1 MLSHFTAG
9 IADPHGNYNCLCLLH
24 NSLEYI
30 CMLKQ
35 LSIKNFTIIEN
46 LHICFSDGLTI
57 LSGETGAGKS
67 IIINA
72 VNLLLGSRASAKLIR
87 TGAET
92 AELEALFKITP
103 ESRVFK
109 ILEEQGGK
117 PSEELL
123 IRRII
128 SRGDRHRIYINGH
141 FATIQMLSRL
151 TENMTSISGQHAH
164 QGLLKEDF
172 QLMVIDQ
179 FGSLISVRSKNSRL
193 FHEIV
198 PLIQKLRKLNNI
210 RDRQA
215 EHINLLE
222 FQKKE
227 IIDASIKPG
236 EDASLDQER
245 IRLKNGEELYKAVY
259 SSIEELYSANGAIV
273 ERLVEV
279 KKNLERASEIDPEL
293 SSKAKDLNKASF
305 RIEDIAEELRTYL
318 KIIPPDDKR
327 LEEVESRL
335 DILTRLKRKY
345 GGTLES
351 VISHLETIDQ
361 ELSGIEN
368 ISGQINDIKTKL
380 SELHRELSM
389 LSLELSSKRS
399 QTAKLLAKKVE
410 KELVSL
416 RMSGTKFKISLQT
429 IPASDNSD
437 PHLVVKG
444 NTINETGIDQAS
456 FLIAPNVGEDL
467 KPMASIASGGEL
479 SRIVLALKAILAE
492 KGSVET
498 LVFDEVDAGIGGS
511 VAEAVGKKLSKLA
524 RYHQIICIT
533 HLPQI
538 AKFGDNHFRITKKV
552 SHGRTITSI
561 NPLNEK
567 DRIKEIARML
577 GGMEITKTTL
587 EYARE
592 MLQS

>member
-1 MLSHFTAG
+1 
-9 IADPHGNYNCLCLLH
+9 
-24 NSLEYI
+24 
-30 CMLKQ
+30 LKE

-87 TGAET
+87 TGVET

-103 ESRVFK
+103 ESKVFK
-109 ILEEQGGK
+109 ILDEQGGK
-117 PSEELL
+117 ASEELL

-128 SRGDRHRIYINGH
+128 SRGDRHKIYINGH
-141 FATIQMLSRL
+141 LATIQMLNQA
-151 TENMTSISGQHAH
+151 TENLASISGQHAH
-164 QGLLKEDF
+164 QGLLKEDL
-172 QLMVIDQ
+172 QLMIIDQ
-179 FGSLISVRSKNSRL
+179 FGGLLPVRAKIFRL

-227 IIDASIKPG
+227 ILDASIKPG
-236 EDASLDQER
+236 EDAFLEQER
-245 IRLKNGEELYKAVY
+245 IRLKNGEELYRVVY
-259 SSIEELYSANGAIV
+259 SSIEELYSANGAVV
-273 ERLVEV
+273 ERLVEA
-279 KKNLERASEIDPEL
+279 KKNLDKATAIDSEL
-293 SSKAKDLNKASF
+293 TSKAKELSEATF

-318 KIIPPDDKR
+318 KNIPIDDKR

-345 GGTLES
+345 GGTLEAA
-351 VISHLETIDQ
+351 ISHLETIDQ

-368 ISGQINDIKTKL
+368 ISGQINDIETKL
-380 SELHRELSM
+380 SKLHRELSR

-399 QTAKLLAKKVE
+399 QAAKLLAKKVE
-410 KELVSL
+410 KELASL

-444 NTINETGIDQAS
+444 NTISETGIDQAN

-533 HLPQI
+533 HLAQI
-538 AKFGDNHFRITKKV
+538 AKFGDNHFRITKNV
-552 SHGRTITSI
+552 SQGRTITSI

>member
-1 MLSHFTAG
+1 
-9 IADPHGNYNCLCLLH
+9 
-24 NSLEYI
+24 
-30 CMLKQ
+30 MLKE

-46 LHICFSDGLTI
+46 LHIRFSDGLTI

-72 VNLLLGSRASAKLIR
+72 VNLLMGSRASTKLIR

-103 ESRVFK
+103 ESKAFK
-109 ILEEQGGK
+109 ILDEQGCK
-117 PSEELL
+117 ASEELL

-141 FATIQMLSRL
+141 LATIQMLSQA
-151 TENMTSISGQHAH
+151 TENLASISGQHAH

-172 QLMVIDQ
+172 QLMIIDQ
-179 FGSLISVRSKNSRL
+179 FGSLTPARAKIYRL
-193 FHEIV
+193 FHEII
-198 PLIQKLRKLNNI
+198 PLIQKLQKLNNI
-210 RDRQA
+210 KDRQA

-227 IIDASIKPG
+227 ILDASIKPG
-236 EDASLDQER
+236 EDASLEQER
-245 IRLKNGEELYKAVY
+245 IRLKNGEELYRAVY

-279 KKNLERASEIDPEL
+279 KKSLDKVSVIDPEL
-293 SSKAKDLNKASF
+293 SSKANGLNEATF
-305 RIEDIAEELRTYL
+305 RIEAIAEELRTYL
-318 KIIPPDDKR
+318 KIIPLDDKD

-345 GGTLES
+345 GGTLEAI
-351 VISHLETIDQ
+351 ISHLETIDQ
-361 ELSGIEN
+361 ELFGIEN
-368 ISGQINDIKTKL
+368 ISGQINDIETNL
-380 SELHRELSM
+380 SELHGKLSKSA
-389 LSLELSSKRS
+389 LDLSSKRS

-410 KELVSL
+410 KELASL
-416 RMSGTKFKISLQT
+416 QMSEAKFKISLQT

-444 NTINETGIDQAS
+444 NTITETGIDNAT
-456 FLIAPNVGEDL
+456 FLIAPNVGEAL

-498 LVFDEVDAGIGGS
+498 VVFDEVDAGIGGS
-511 VAEAVGKKLSKLA
+511 VAEAVGRKLSKLA

-552 SHGRTITSI
+552 SHGRTTTSI

-587 EYARE
+587 EHARE
-592 MLQS
+592 MLKT

>member
-1 MLSHFTAG
+1 VFK
-9 IADPHGNYNCLCLLH
+9 
-24 NSLEYI
+24 E
-30 CMLKQ
+30 

-72 VNLLLGSRASAKLIR
+72 VNFLLGSRASAKLIR

-109 ILEEQGGK
+109 ILDEQGGK

-172 QLMVIDQ
+172 QLMIIDQ
-179 FGSLISVRSKNSRL
+179 FGSLIPVRAKIYRL

-227 IIDASIKPG
+227 ILDASIKFG
-236 EDASLDQER
+236 EDASLEQER
-245 IRLKNGEELYKAVY
+245 IRLKNGEELYKSVY

-318 KIIPPDDKR
+318 KIIPLDDKR

-368 ISGQINDIKTKL
+368 ISGQINDIETKL
-380 SELHRELSM
+380 SKLHRELSG
-389 LSLELSSKRS
+389 LSLDLSSKRS
-399 QTAKLLAKKVE
+399 QTAKLLGKKVE
-410 KELVSL
+410 KELASL

-437 PHLVVKG
+437 PYLVVKG
-444 NTINETGIDQAS
+444 NTINETGIDQAN

-511 VAEAVGKKLSKLA
+511 VAEAVGRKLSKLA
-524 RYHQIICIT
+524 RFHQIICIT

-538 AKFGDNHFRITKKV
+538 AKFGNNHFRITKNV
-552 SHGRTITSI
+552 SQGRTITSI

-567 DRIKEIARML
+567 DRIKEMARML

-587 EYARE
+587 EHARE

>member
-1 MLSHFTAG
+1 
-9 IADPHGNYNCLCLLH
+9 
-24 NSLEYI
+24 
-30 CMLKQ
+30 MLKE

-46 LHICFSDGLTI
+46 LHICFSNGLTI

-109 ILEEQGGK
+109 ILDEQDGK
-117 PSEELL
+117 ASEELL

-128 SRGDRHRIYINGH
+128 SREDRHRIYINGH
-141 FATIQMLSRL
+141 LATIHMLNQT
-151 TENMTSISGQHAH
+151 TENLASISGQHAH

-179 FGSLISVRSKNSRL
+179 FGSLISVRSKIYRL
-193 FHEIV
+193 FHDIV
-198 PLIQKLRKLNNI
+198 PLIQKLHKLNNI

-215 EHINLLE
+215 EHINLQE

-227 IIDASIKPG
+227 ILDASIKPG
-236 EDASLDQER
+236 EDASLEQER

-305 RIEDIAEELRTYL
+305 RIEDIAGELRTYL

-327 LEEVESRL
+327 LEDVESRL

-368 ISGQINDIKTKL
+368 ISGQISDIETKL
-380 SELHRELSM
+380 SKLHRELSG
-389 LSLELSSKRS
+389 LSLELSSKRLQS
-399 QTAKLLAKKVE
+399 AKLLAKKVE
-410 KELVSL
+410 NELVSL

-429 IPASDNSD
+429 IPASDNSY

-444 NTINETGIDQAS
+444 NTISETGIDQAN

-467 KPMASIASGGEL
+467 KAMASIASGGEL

-498 LVFDEVDAGIGGS
+498 LVFDEVDAGIGGG
-511 VAEAVGKKLSKLA
+511 VAEAVGKKLAKLA

-538 AKFGDNHFRITKKV
+538 AKFGDNHFRITKNV
-552 SHGRTITSI
+552 SQGRTITSI

-567 DRIKEIARML
+567 DRIQEIARML

-587 EYARE
+587 EHARE

>member
-1 MLSHFTAG
+1 
-9 IADPHGNYNCLCLLH
+9 
-24 NSLEYI
+24 
-30 CMLKQ
+30 MLKE

-72 VNLLLGSRASAKLIR
+72 VNLLLGSRASTKLIR

-103 ESRVFK
+103 ESRAFK
-109 ILEEQGGK
+109 ILDEQGCK
-117 PSEELL
+117 ASEELL

-128 SRGDRHRIYINGH
+128 SSVDRHRIYINGH
-141 FATIQMLSRL
+141 LATIQMLSRL

-172 QLMVIDQ
+172 QLMIIDQ
-179 FGSLISVRSKNSRL
+179 FGSLTPVRAKIYRL

-227 IIDASIKPG
+227 ILDASIKPG
-236 EDASLDQER
+236 EDASLEQER
-245 IRLKNGEELYKAVY
+245 IRLKNGEELYSAVY
-259 SSIEELYSANGAIV
+259 SSIEELYSANGAVV

-279 KKNLERASEIDPEL
+279 KKNLDKATAIDPEL
-293 SSKAKDLNKASF
+293 TSKAKELSEATF

-318 KIIPPDDKR
+318 KIIPSDDKR
-327 LEEVESRL
+327 LEEVESRM
-335 DILTRLKRKY
+335 DILTRMKRKY
-345 GGTLES
+345 GGTIEA

-368 ISGQINDIKTKL
+368 ISGQINDIETKL
-380 SELHRELSM
+380 SELHGELSG
-389 LSLELSSKRS
+389 LSLDLSSKRS

-416 RMSGTKFKISLQT
+416 RMSGSKFKISLQT
-429 IPASDNSD
+429 IPASDTSD

-444 NTINETGIDQAS
+444 NTINETGIDQAN

-467 KPMASIASGGEL
+467 KSMASIASGGEL

-498 LVFDEVDAGIGGS
+498 VVFDEVDAGIGGS
-511 VAEAVGKKLSKLA
+511 VAEAVGGKLSKLA

-538 AKFGDNHFRITKKV
+538 AKFGDNHFSITKNV

-561 NPLNEK
+561 RPLSEE

-587 EYARE
+587 DHARE
-592 MLQS
+592 MLQI

>member
-1 MLSHFTAG
+1 
-9 IADPHGNYNCLCLLH
+9 
-24 NSLEYI
+24 
-30 CMLKQ
+30 MLKQ

-164 QGLLKEDF
+164 QGLLTEDF

-236 EDASLDQER
+236 EDASLEQER

-318 KIIPPDDKR
+318 KIIPLDDKR

-351 VISHLETIDQ
+351 VILHLETIDQ

-368 ISGQINDIKTKL
+368 ISGQINDIETKL

-389 LSLELSSKRS
+389 LSLDLSSKRS

-410 KELVSL
+410 KELASL

-429 IPASDNSD
+429 IPESDNSD

-538 AKFGDNHFRITKKV
+538 AKFGDNHFRITKNV
-552 SHGRTITSI
+552 SQGRTITSI

>member
-1 MLSHFTAG
+1 
-9 IADPHGNYNCLCLLH
+9 
-24 NSLEYI
+24 
-30 CMLKQ
+30 MLKE

-87 TGAET
+87 TGVET

-109 ILEEQGGK
+109 ILNEQGGK
-117 PSEELL
+117 ASEELL

-128 SRGDRHRIYINGH
+128 SRGDRHKIYINGH
-141 FATIQMLSRL
+141 LATIQMLNQA
-151 TENMTSISGQHAH
+151 TENLASISGQHAH
-164 QGLLKEDF
+164 QGLLKEDL
-172 QLMVIDQ
+172 QLMIIDQ
-179 FGSLISVRSKNSRL
+179 FGGLTPTRNKIYRL
-193 FHEIV
+193 FYKIV

-227 IIDASIKPG
+227 ILDASIKHR
-236 EDASLDQER
+236 EDASLEQEK
-245 IRLKNGEELYKAVY
+245 IRLKNGEELYSAVY
-259 SSIEELYSANGAIV
+259 SSIEDLYSAKGAVV

-279 KKNLERASEIDPEL
+279 KKNLDKATAIDPEL
-293 SSKAKDLNKASF
+293 TPKAKELSEAKF

-318 KIIPPDDKR
+318 KIITIDDKR

-345 GGTLES
+345 GGTLEA

-361 ELSGIEN
+361 DLSGIEN
-368 ISGQINDIKTKL
+368 ISGQINDIETKL
-380 SELHRELSM
+380 SELHRELSG

-410 KELVSL
+410 KELASL

-429 IPASDNSD
+429 IPANNNSD

-444 NTINETGIDQAS
+444 NTINETGIDQAN

-511 VAEAVGKKLSKLA
+511 VAEAVGRKLSKLA

-587 EYARE
+587 DHARE
-592 MLQS
+592 MLKS

>member
-1 MLSHFTAG
+1 TGPAIITILFE
-9 IADPHGNYNCLCLLH
+9 C
-24 NSLEYI
+24 I
-30 CMLKQ
+30 CMLKE

-46 LHICFSDGLTI
+46 LHIRFSDGLTI

-72 VNLLLGSRASAKLIR
+72 VNLLLGSRASTKLIR

-103 ESRVFK
+103 ESKAFK
-109 ILEEQGGK
+109 ILDEQGCK
-117 PSEELL
+117 ASEELL

-141 FATIQMLSRL
+141 LATIQMLSRL

-172 QLMVIDQ
+172 QLMIIDQ
-179 FGSLISVRSKNSRL
+179 FGSLTPVRAKIYRL

-227 IIDASIKPG
+227 ILDASIKPG
-236 EDASLDQER
+236 ENASLEQER
-245 IRLKNGEELYKAVY
+245 IRLKNREELYSAVY
-259 SSIEELYSANGAIV
+259 SSIEDLYSANGAVV

-279 KKNLERASEIDPEL
+279 KKNLDKATAIDPEL
-293 SSKAKDLNKASF
+293 TSKAKELSEATF

-345 GGTLES
+345 GGTLEA

-368 ISGQINDIKTKL
+368 ISGQINDIETKL
-380 SELHRELSM
+380 SELHRELSG
-389 LSLELSSKRS
+389 LSLDLSSKRS

-410 KELVSL
+410 EELASL

-429 IPASDNSD
+429 IPASDNLD

-444 NTINETGIDQAS
+444 NTINETGIDQAN
-456 FLIAPNVGEDL
+456 FLIAPNVGEEL

-498 LVFDEVDAGIGGS
+498 VVFDEVDAGIGGS
-511 VAEAVGKKLSKLA
+511 VAEAVGRKLSKLA

-538 AKFGDNHFRITKKV
+538 AKFGDNHFSITKKV
-552 SHGRTITSI
+552 SQGRTTTSI

-567 DRIKEIARML
+567 DRVKEIARML

-587 EYARE
+587 DHARE
-592 MLQS
+592 MLKT

>member
-1 MLSHFTAG
+1 
-9 IADPHGNYNCLCLLH
+9 
-24 NSLEYI
+24 
-30 CMLKQ
+30 MLKE

-87 TGAET
+87 TGVET

-103 ESRVFK
+103 ESKVFK
-109 ILEEQGGK
+109 ILDEQGGK
-117 PSEELL
+117 ASEELL

-128 SRGDRHRIYINGH
+128 SREDRHRIYINGH
-141 FATIQMLSRL
+141 LATIQMLNQA
-151 TENMTSISGQHAH
+151 TEKLASISGQHAH
-164 QGLLKEDF
+164 QGLLKEDL
-172 QLMVIDQ
+172 QLMIIDQ
-179 FGSLISVRSKNSRL
+179 FGGLTPVRARIFRL

-227 IIDASIKPG
+227 ILDASIKHG
-236 EDASLDQER
+236 EDASLEQER
-245 IRLKNGEELYKAVY
+245 IRLKNGEELYSAVY
-259 SSIEELYSANGAIV
+259 SSIEDLYSADGAVV
-273 ERLVEV
+273 ERLVEA
-279 KKNLERASEIDPEL
+279 KKNLDKATAIDPEL
-293 SSKAKDLNKASF
+293 TSKAKELSEAMF
-305 RIEDIAEELRTYL
+305 RVEDIAEELRTYL
-318 KIIPPDDKR
+318 KIITIDDKR

-345 GGTLES
+345 GGALEA
-351 VISHLETIDQ
+351 VILHLETIDQ

-368 ISGQINDIKTKL
+368 ISGQINDIETKL
-380 SELHRELSM
+380 SELLRELSG
-389 LSLELSSKRS
+389 LCLDISSKRS
-399 QTAKLLAKKVE
+399 QAAKLLAKKVE
-410 KELVSL
+410 KELASL
-416 RMSGTKFKISLQT
+416 RMTGTKFKISLQT

-437 PHLVVKG
+437 PYLVVKG
-444 NTINETGIDQAS
+444 NAISETGIDQAN
-456 FLIAPNVGEDL
+456 FLIAPNVGEDP

-511 VAEAVGKKLSKLA
+511 VAEAVGIKLSKLA

-533 HLPQI
+533 HLAQI
-538 AKFGDNHFRITKKV
+538 AKFGDNHFRITKNV
-552 SHGRTITSI
+552 SQGRTITSI

-587 EYARE
+587 DHARE
-592 MLQS
+592 MLKS

>member
-1 MLSHFTAG
+1 
-9 IADPHGNYNCLCLLH
+9 
-24 NSLEYI
+24 
-30 CMLKQ
+30 MLKE

-87 TGAET
+87 TGVET

-109 ILEEQGGK
+109 ILDEQGGK
-117 PSEELL
+117 ASEELL

-141 FATIQMLSRL
+141 LATIQMLNQA
-151 TENMTSISGQHAH
+151 TENLASISGQHAH
-164 QGLLKEDF
+164 QGLLKEDL
-172 QLMVIDQ
+172 QLMIIDQ
-179 FGSLISVRSKNSRL
+179 FGGLTPIRNKIYRL

-227 IIDASIKPG
+227 ILDASIKPG
-236 EDASLDQER
+236 EDASLEQEK
-245 IRLKNGEELYKAVY
+245 IRLKNGEELYSAVY
-259 SSIEELYSANGAIV
+259 SSIEDLYSAKGAVV

-279 KKNLERASEIDPEL
+279 KKNLDKATAIDPEL
-293 SSKAKDLNKASF
+293 TPKAKELSEATF

-318 KIIPPDDKR
+318 KIITIDDKR

-345 GGTLES
+345 GGTLEA

-368 ISGQINDIKTKL
+368 ISGQINDIETKL
-380 SELHRELSM
+380 SELHRELSG

-410 KELVSL
+410 KELASL

-444 NTINETGIDQAS
+444 NTINETGIDQAN

-538 AKFGDNHFRITKKV
+538 AKFGDNHFRITKNV
-552 SHGRTITSI
+552 SQGRTITSI

-592 MLQS
+592 MLKS

>member
-1 MLSHFTAG
+1 MIPERYS
-9 IADPHGNYNCLCLLH
+9 LCLGQ
-24 NSLEYI
+24 NFR
-30 CMLKQ
+30 CMLKE

-87 TGAET
+87 TGVET

-103 ESRVFK
+103 ESRAFK
-109 ILEEQGGK
+109 IFDEQGGK
-117 PSEELL
+117 ASEELL

-128 SRGDRHRIYINGH
+128 SRGDRHKIYINGH
-141 FATIQMLSRL
+141 LATIQMLNEA
-151 TENMTSISGQHAH
+151 TENLASISGQHAH
-164 QGLLKEDF
+164 QGLLKEDL
-172 QLMVIDQ
+172 QLMIIDQ
-179 FGSLISVRSKNSRL
+179 FGGLTPIRNKIYRL

-227 IIDASIKPG
+227 ILDASIKHR
-236 EDASLDQER
+236 EDASLEKEK
-245 IRLKNGEELYKAVY
+245 IRLKNGEELYSAVY
-259 SSIEELYSANGAIV
+259 SSIEDLYSAKGAVV

-279 KKNLERASEIDPEL
+279 KKNLDKATAIDPEL
-293 SSKAKDLNKASF
+293 TPKAKELSEATF

-318 KIIPPDDKR
+318 KIITIDDKR

-345 GGTLES
+345 GGTLEA

-368 ISGQINDIKTKL
+368 ISGQINDIETKL
-380 SELHRELSM
+380 SELHRELSG

-410 KELVSL
+410 KELASL

-429 IPASDNSD
+429 IPANDNSD
-437 PHLVVKG
+437 PHLVVKA
-444 NTINETGIDQAS
+444 NTINETGIDQAN

-467 KPMASIASGGEL
+467 KPMASVASGGEL

-511 VAEAVGKKLSKLA
+511 VAEAVGRKLSKLA

-538 AKFGDNHFRITKKV
+538 AKFGDNHFRITKNV

-587 EYARE
+587 DHARE
-592 MLQS
+592 MLKS

>member
-1 MLSHFTAG
+1 MIPERYS
-9 IADPHGNYNCLCLLH
+9 LCLGQ
-24 NSLEYI
+24 NFR
-30 CMLKQ
+30 CMLKE

-87 TGAET
+87 TGVET

-109 ILEEQGGK
+109 ILDEQGGK
-117 PSEELL
+117 ASEELL

-128 SRGDRHRIYINGH
+128 SRGDRHKIYINGH
-141 FATIQMLSRL
+141 LATIQMLNEA
-151 TENMTSISGQHAH
+151 TENLASISGQHAH
-164 QGLLKEDF
+164 QGLLKEDL
-172 QLMVIDQ
+172 QLMIIDQ
-179 FGSLISVRSKNSRL
+179 FGGLTPIRNKIYRL

-227 IIDASIKPG
+227 ILDASIKPG
-236 EDASLDQER
+236 EDASLEQEK
-245 IRLKNGEELYKAVY
+245 IRLKNGEELYSAVY
-259 SSIEELYSANGAIV
+259 SSIEDLYSAKGAVV

-279 KKNLERASEIDPEL
+279 KKNLDKATAIDPEL
-293 SSKAKDLNKASF
+293 TPKAKELSEATF

-318 KIIPPDDKR
+318 KIITIDDKR

-345 GGTLES
+345 GGTLEA

-361 ELSGIEN
+361 DLSGIEN
-368 ISGQINDIKTKL
+368 ISGQINDIETKL
-380 SELHRELSM
+380 SELHRELSG

-410 KELVSL
+410 KELASL

-429 IPASDNSD
+429 IPANDNSD
-437 PHLVVKG
+437 PHLVVKA
-444 NTINETGIDQAS
+444 NTINETGIDQAN

-467 KPMASIASGGEL
+467 KPMASVASGGEL

-511 VAEAVGKKLSKLA
+511 VAEAVGRKLSKLA

-538 AKFGDNHFRITKKV
+538 AKFGDNHFRITKNV

-587 EYARE
+587 DHARE
-592 MLQS
+592 MLKS

>member
-1 MLSHFTAG
+1 
-9 IADPHGNYNCLCLLH
+9 
-24 NSLEYI
+24 
-30 CMLKQ
+30 MLKE

-87 TGAET
+87 TGVET

-109 ILEEQGGK
+109 ILDEQGGK
-117 PSEELL
+117 TSEELL

-141 FATIQMLSRL
+141 LATIQMLNQA
-151 TENMTSISGQHAH
+151 TENLASISGQHAH
-164 QGLLKEDF
+164 QGLLKEDL
-172 QLMVIDQ
+172 QLMIIDQ
-179 FGSLISVRSKNSRL
+179 FGGLSPIRNKIYGL

-227 IIDASIKPG
+227 ILDASIKPG
-236 EDASLDQER
+236 EDASLEQER
-245 IRLKNGEELYKAVY
+245 IKLKNGEELYSAVY
-259 SSIEELYSANGAIV
+259 SSIEDLYSAKGAVV

-279 KKNLERASEIDPEL
+279 KKNLDKATAIDPEL
-293 SSKAKDLNKASF
+293 TPKAKELSEATF

-318 KIIPPDDKR
+318 KIITIDDKR

-345 GGTLES
+345 GGTLKA

-368 ISGQINDIKTKL
+368 ISGQINDIETKL
-380 SELHRELSM
+380 SELHRGLSG
-389 LSLELSSKRS
+389 LSLDLSSKRS

-410 KELVSL
+410 KELASL

-429 IPASDNSD
+429 IPESDNSD

-444 NTINETGIDQAS
+444 NTINETGIDQAN

-511 VAEAVGKKLSKLA
+511 VAEAVGRKLSKLA

-592 MLQS
+592 MLKS

>member
-1 MLSHFTAG
+1 
-9 IADPHGNYNCLCLLH
+9 
-24 NSLEYI
+24 
-30 CMLKQ
+30 MLKQ

-236 EDASLDQER
+236 EDASLEQER

-318 KIIPPDDKR
+318 KIIPLDDKR

-351 VISHLETIDQ
+351 VILHLETIDQ

-368 ISGQINDIKTKL
+368 ISGQINDIETKL

-389 LSLELSSKRS
+389 LSLDLSSKRS

-410 KELVSL
+410 KELASL

-429 IPASDNSD
+429 IPESDNSD

-444 NTINETGIDQAS
+444 NTINETGIDHAS

-467 KPMASIASGGEL
+467 KPMASVASGGEL

-511 VAEAVGKKLSKLA
+511 VAEAVGRKLSKLA

-538 AKFGDNHFRITKKV
+538 AKFGDNHFRITKNV
-552 SHGRTITSI
+552 SQGRTITSI